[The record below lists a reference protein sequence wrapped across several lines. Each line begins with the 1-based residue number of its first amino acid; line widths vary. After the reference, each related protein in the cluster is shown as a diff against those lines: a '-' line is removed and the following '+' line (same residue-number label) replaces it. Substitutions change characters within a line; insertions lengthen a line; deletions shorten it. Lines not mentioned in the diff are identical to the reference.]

1 MSSVNC
7 NDKEAC
13 SKGDLSKASII
24 TFFKSPDALRHMS
37 LKQWNDLVFILRA
50 ENMLARFYALLVRHH
65 MTSIIPKPALRHF
78 VNAYRMSA
86 KQNNITAKEALSLTT
101 SLSEKSA
108 FVVFLKGA
116 GYAVSNSPASMGRS
130 YSDIDILVP
139 QKQLASVESF
149 LTMFGW
155 VSAELEDYDEQYY
168 RKWAHEIPPM
178 THHSRGTVLDIH
190 HNLIPPVTGI
200 HFDINGF
207 VDEYQEKVNGVTVL
221 KDVAKF
227 YHSAIHLFFNEDMSS
242 AFRDMTDLYLLAT
255 SGDSQ
260 PFFNDVLSIATNYGF
275 EREQM
280 LAIYFLNR
288 QYGVAVPDELAA
300 RLTQMEKGLSG
311 LEIKLLSHLV
321 LPKHALLKGGDVGML
336 QLIGEVRGHMKK
348 MPPHILTY
356 HLIMKSYRGLAK
368 LLFGKHVFLKEE
380 QK

>member
-78 VNAYRMSA
+78 INAYRMSA

-139 QKQLASVESF
+139 LQHYKSVF
-149 LTMFGW
+149 C
-155 VSAELEDYDEQYY
+155 D
-168 RKWAHEIPPM
+168 
-178 THHSRGTVLDIH
+178 
-190 HNLIPPVTGI
+190 
-200 HFDINGF
+200 
-207 VDEYQEKVNGVTVL
+207 
-221 KDVAKF
+221 
-227 YHSAIHLFFNEDMSS
+227 
-242 AFRDMTDLYLLAT
+242 
-255 SGDSQ
+255 
-260 PFFNDVLSIATNYGF
+260 
-275 EREQM
+275 
-280 LAIYFLNR
+280 
-288 QYGVAVPDELAA
+288 
-300 RLTQMEKGLSG
+300 
-311 LEIKLLSHLV
+311 LLSR
-321 LPKHALLKGGDVGML
+321 LLQ
-336 QLIGEVRGHMKK
+336 QLKTSNWKCNHHDNQIF
-348 MPPHILTY
+348 I
-356 HLIMKSYRGLAK
+356 
-368 LLFGKHVFLKEE
+368 
-380 QK
+380 